1 MRKLAEVREHVGLVT
16 RVVNRRHAPDA
27 AATRFSHLLDSW
39 ERSLSAWQ
47 IDPGQVSRPR
57 VVTSTELKDHV
68 GSVESLL
75 RVGNHAVTGLHAQVR
90 DANYCVLLTDA
101 EGVTVLFEGVPSLA
115 REFRQEGFRVGTTWS
130 EREEG
135 TCGVGTSIVD
145 KVPMLVHRGEHFR
158 AHNIAFTCSSAPVFA
173 PGGELL
179 AILDASALYSPEDK
193 RSQSLVFQLVVNH
206 ALAMENA
213 FFVDSFRDRWILQAS
228 PSLQFVDLK
237 PEYLFAFDD
246 AGRIVAA
253 NRQARDKF
261 YRHGLPAD
269 ARLEHLF
276 DCNAL
281 DVMRRSFERPG
292 FPVELRRPIAGETLF
307 GVLRAPA
314 NHGGSAVP
322 SHTSVERSRPAI
334 APSIAHAFRDL
345 TMADPAIV
353 HNVQRAVRIVNAK
366 VPLLLTGE
374 TGTGKEAFARA
385 LHEAS
390 NRSSGPFVAVNCAA
404 IPDTLIE
411 SELFGYRAGAFT
423 GASVK
428 GAKGRILQAH
438 GGTLL
443 LDEIGDMPLA
453 LQSRL
458 LRVLAEGEILP
469 LGGAAPEIVD
479 VNVICATHCDL
490 KALIRQGR
498 FREDLYFRLAG
509 TVIGLPPLRDRADKE
524 ALIVQVLDQEAR
536 RQDRS
541 IRLERGAAAALGA
554 YAWPGNIRE
563 LRNVLR
569 LACALCDGAVLTL
582 DCLPTEIV
590 SPTVTTATALP
601 ADLRPSEREHVVLVL
616 RRNTWNVAA
625 SARELGV
632 SRPTLYRWIQRHHI
646 VSPNKAGG
654 IG

>member
-16 RVVNRRHAPDA
+16 DVINRRHTQDA

-39 ERSLSAWQ
+39 ERSMSAWQ

-57 VVTSTELKDHV
+57 VVTSTELKDHL
-68 GSVESLL
+68 GSVDSLL
-75 RVGNHAVTGLHAQVR
+75 RVGNHAVTRLHAQVR

-101 EGVTVLFEGVPSLA
+101 EGVTVLFEGVPTLA

-135 TCGVGTSIVD
+135 TCGVGTAIVD
-145 KVPMLVHRGEHFR
+145 KAPMLVHRGEHFR
-158 AHNIAFTCSSAPVFA
+158 AHNIAFTCSAAPVFA
-173 PGGELL
+173 PNGELL
-179 AILDASALYSPEDK
+179 AILDASALSSPEDK
-193 RSQSLVFQLVVNH
+193 RSQTLVFQLVVNH
-206 ALAMENA
+206 AAAMENA
-213 FFVDSFRDRWILQAS
+213 FFVESFKGHWILQVS

-237 PEYLFAFDD
+237 PAYLFALDD

-253 NRQARDKF
+253 NRPARDRF

-269 ARLEHLF
+269 TRLEHLF
-276 DCNAL
+276 DCSAL
-281 DVMRRSFERPG
+281 DVMRGSFERPG
-292 FPVELRRPIAGETLF
+292 CPVPLRRPIAGEVLF

-314 NHGGSAVP
+314 RGNDASAYARRGN
-322 SHTSVERSRPAI
+322 ERPATPVAPAI
-334 APSIAHAFRDL
+334 ARAFRDL
-345 TMADPAIV
+345 AVADPAV
-353 HNVQRAVRIVNAK
+353 ARDVQRAVRIVNAK

-374 TGTGKEAFARA
+374 TGTGKEAFAKA

-390 NRSSGPFVAVNCAA
+390 DRCGGPFVAVNCAA

-423 GASVK
+423 GAN
-428 GAKGRILQAH
+428 AKGSRGRIQQAH

-458 LRVLAEGEILP
+458 LRVLAEGEVAP
-469 LGGAAPEIVD
+469 LGGAAPEQVD
-479 VNVICATHCDL
+479 VHVICATHCDL
-490 KALIRQGR
+490 KTLIADGR

-509 TVIGLPPLRDRADKE
+509 AMIQLPPLRDRTDRDE
-524 ALIVQVLDQEAR
+524 LIALVLEQEAR
-536 RQDRS
+536 A
-541 IRLERGAAAALGA
+541 RGRAVSLGLDVAAALAG
-554 YAWPGNIRE
+554 YRWPGNIRE

-569 LACALCDGAVLTL
+569 LACALCDGPVLTL
-582 DCLPTEIV
+582 DCLPPEILAPV
-590 SPTVTTATALP
+590 RPTVPSAMP
-601 ADLRPSEREHVVLVL
+601 AELRPSDRDHVVLVL
-616 RRNTWNVAA
+616 KRNTWNVAA

-632 SRPTLYRWIQRHHI
+632 SRPTLYRWIHRHRI
-646 VSPNKAGG
+646 VSPNKAG
-654 IG
+654 